1 MPSPSSKQPT
11 GAIRRALLIAALLV
25 SAAMLPLAATGCGSE
40 SEPAGIS
47 DQAPAA
53 ASTES
58 DPATETATTVDS
70 DGEVFNPAKIY
81 GDTVDGVISVSSIFG
96 SEAAGPFD
104 AQAAGGSGFVLN
116 DDGEIVTNAHVITNG
131 EGENRTPAD
140 RVFVEFKDGNVVPAE
155 ILGFDPFSDV
165 GLLKVD
171 PDAVDLQP
179 LELFDSDRVVV
190 GQPVAVIGSP
200 FGEDHSLSIGVV
212 SQTGR
217 SVRSLTDFQIE
228 GAIQTDAS
236 INPGNSGGP
245 MLDADGRVIGISQQI
260 QTGSGASDGVGFGVP
275 VNTIKS
281 SVEQLREGGEARYA
295 YIGVST
301 QPLYP
306 QLAEKLGVEVTRG
319 AIIAEV
325 VEGGPAEQAG
335 IRGGEEEITFQGGRY
350 TTGGDI
356 VVSADGEPVERSED
370 LGRIIGSLQPGDT
383 VTLEIVRDGR
393 QREVE
398 IELQERPTALST
410 G

>member
-1 MPSPSSKQPT
+1 MLPPSSKRRIGST
-11 GAIRRALLIAALLV
+11 RRAFLIAALVL
-25 SAAMLPLAATGCGSE
+25 SAVMLPFATGCGSD

-47 DQAPAA
+47 DQSPATA
-53 ASTES
+53 TTES
-58 DPATETATTVDS
+58 DPAPATSTMVDG
-70 DGEVFNPAKIY
+70 DGQVFNPAKIY
-81 GDTVDGVISVSSIFG
+81 SDTVNGVISVSSIFG

-104 AQAAGGSGFVLN
+104 ARAAGGSGFVLN
-116 DDGEIVTNAHVITNG
+116 DDGEIVTNAHVISNG
-131 EGENRTPAD
+131 EGEDRTEAD
-140 RVFVEFKDGNVVPAE
+140 RVFVEFKDGNIVPAE

-171 PDAVDLQP
+171 PDGVDLQP
-179 LELFDSDRVVV
+179 LELFDSDKVVV

-200 FGEDHSLSIGVV
+200 FGEDQSLSIGVV

-281 SVEQLREGGEARYA
+281 SVDQLRDSGEARYA

-306 QLAEKLGVEVTRG
+306 QLAERLDVDAERG

-335 IRGGEEEITFQGGRY
+335 IRGGEEEITFQGGRF

-356 VVSADGEPVERSED
+356 VISANGEAVERSED
-370 LGRIIGSLQPGDT
+370 LGRIIGSLSPGDK
-383 VTLEIVRDGR
+383 VTLEIVRDGG

-398 IELQERPTALST
+398 IELQERPTALPT

>member
-1 MPSPSSKQPT
+1 MSYPSTNGPPRP
-11 GAIRRALLIAALLV
+11 ARRVRLLIALIG
-25 SAAMLPLAATGCGSE
+25 SAAVLAFAAACGSD

-47 DQAPAA
+47 GQSPSTSSSEPDPAPA
-53 ASTES
+53 
-58 DPATETATTVDS
+58 TATTVDS
-70 DGEVFNPAKIY
+70 DGQVFNPAKIY
-81 GDTVDGVISVSSIFG
+81 SDTVDGVISVSSIFG
-96 SEAAGPFD
+96 AEAAGPFD
-104 AQAAGGSGFVLN
+104 PRAAGGSGFVLN
-116 DDGEIVTNAHVITNG
+116 DRGEIVTNAHVITNG
-131 EGENRTPAD
+131 EGENRTAAD
-140 RVFVEFKDGNVVPAE
+140 RVFVEFKDGNIVSAE
-155 ILGFDPFSDV
+155 IVGFDPFSDV

-171 PDAVDLQP
+171 TDAVDLRP
-179 LELFDSDRVVV
+179 LALSDSDNVVV

-200 FGEDHSLSIGVV
+200 FGEDHSLSTGVV

-281 SVEQLREGGEARYA
+281 SVEQLREDGEASYA

-306 QLAEKLGVEVTRG
+306 QLAERLGVDAPRG

-325 VEGGPAEQAG
+325 VEGGPAEEAG
-335 IRGGEEEITFQGGRY
+335 LRGGDEEITFQGGRY
-350 TTGGDI
+350 STGGDI
-356 VVSADGEPVERSED
+356 VISAGGETVNRSED
-370 LGRIIGSLQPGDT
+370 LGRIIGSLRPGDT
-383 VTLEIVRDGR
+383 VTLEIVRDGKPIEI
-393 QREVE
+393 EV
-398 IELQERPTALST
+398 ELQERPTALST